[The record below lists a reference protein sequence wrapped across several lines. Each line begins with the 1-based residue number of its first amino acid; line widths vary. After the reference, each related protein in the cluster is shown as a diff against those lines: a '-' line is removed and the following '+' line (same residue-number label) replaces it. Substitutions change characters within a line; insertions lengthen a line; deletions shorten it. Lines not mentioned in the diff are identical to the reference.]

1 MSDTAYYYPAPYW
14 GMSEGDWIKSLLLF
28 FDDVAILLP
37 DYMHGRHTSADPV
50 LAAPLEERGL
60 LRVLEPKEWLDQEM
74 IDRLGEVVIGLI
86 ADGAFDELP
95 METYFHELSESR
107 MGYGTDVEMAQFMV
121 DELRAR
127 GLAKPSEDG
136 VSIPLHPKVRT
147 TILVILGQLS
157 RIAGQK
163 QGITIHPAS
172 NDFSAIQDLVQT
184 FSMESMPSRENII
197 QLDLEPVTFDL
208 ASIPLDEVLQFRTEH
223 RTAYQTYAQNLR
235 RFMLELAS
243 VDDTKEREE
252 LLIQR
257 RQELADASH
266 DIQRTTRRAFR
277 KNLSSW
283 SLGIAGA
290 GWSVSTGDPIGVALA
305 VVGFAP
311 SMLSNGPENMV
322 GAYSYIFDARSRF
335 GRGS

>member
-74 IDRLGEVVIGLI
+74 IDLLGEVVIGLI

-95 METYFHELSESR
+95 KKTHFHELSWSR
-107 MGYGTDVEMAQFMV
+107 MGYGVDVEMAQFLV
-121 DELRAR
+121 DELKSR

-136 VSIPLHPKVRT
+136 VSVPLHPDVRT
-147 TILVILGQLS
+147 IILVILGQLS

-172 NDFSAIQDLVQT
+172 NDFSAIQDLVQA

-208 ASIPLDEVLQFRTEH
+208 ASIPLDEVLQFRAEH
-223 RTAYQTYAQNLR
+223 RTAYQTYAKNLR
-235 RFMLELAS
+235 RFMFELAS
-243 VDDTKEREE
+243 VDDAKERHE

-257 RQELADASH
+257 RQEVADASH
-266 DIQRTTRRAFR
+266 DIQETTRLAFR

-290 GWSVSTGDPIGVALA
+290 GWAASTGDPIGLALT
-305 VVGFAP
+305 VLGIAP
-311 SMLSNGPENMV
+311 SMLSDGREEMV
-322 GAYSYIFDARSRF
+322 GAYSYVFRIGSAF
-335 GRGS
+335 GR